1 MIIEDALQEFIKA
14 DKMLKTNADINFKE
28 CQLVDISYFENEL
41 EENALFTLPFEEF
54 FCKDEYKKQDKSNE
68 IYCYIKEIKPDYI
81 QVYAFFTTF
90 KNYIIAR
97 YYINPFTRKIYNI
110 DAYDD
115 ETKPFVVWLQKL
127 SANIVLKACSIS
139 PKKTDILKTQAKRIL
154 LKNKDGKKEKFK
166 KPIYIMIGKN
176 NTTIK
181 YSVEKTYYKT
191 EHIKSWAVRGHWRK
205 LENSTKRGKDAQD
218 RYIVEGYTW
227 IKSYIKG
234 NKENISKNIYIVE
247 NETEQ

>member
-1 MIIEDALQEFIKA
+1 M
-14 DKMLKTNADINFKE
+14 
-28 CQLVDISYFENEL
+28 
-41 EENALFTLPFEEF
+41 
-54 FCKDEYKKQDKSNE
+54 E
-68 IYCYIKEIKPDYI
+68 I
-81 QVYAFFTTF
+81 TF

-139 PKKTDILKTQAKRIL
+139 PKKTDILKTEVKRIL
-154 LKNKDGKKEKFK
+154 FKNKDGKKEKLK
-166 KPIYIMIGKN
+166 KPIYIMVGKN
-176 NTTIK
+176 NTNIK
-181 YSVEKTYYKT
+181 YLVEKTYYKT

-205 LENSTKRGKDAQD
+205 LENPIKRGKDAQD

-227 IKSYIKG
+227 VKSYIKG
-234 NKENISKNIYIVE
+234 NKENLSKNIYIVG
-247 NETEQ
+247 NEKEC